1 MSTLNNSTS
10 VTIASAFNLAMEQRQ
25 QQNQNQYKRH
35 TRSRSKS
42 VISEDSQPSVKESH
56 LILSTQNRQ
65 PSESDLSDSYDYQP
79 EDQIVRDLEQRDQQR
94 KKKGQWLA
102 DKLPQYSPSDNSITP
117 SSNKENA
124 QTPLGSNNSQSK
136 SFQGPDSVLGK
147 RVRRR
152 SRHLDNDQDQD
163 DEEEDFYQPREE
175 DSGDDHIL
183 SDEGKD
189 RSKKWPKSRLQ
200 FKTVVDGKS
209 NKRKKSR
216 KSRGSNASDVA
227 SEISLDYRESSASND
242 HKPSES
248 LDDQSVSV
256 QDDYSVDILPPDD
269 NFSAPPPPPPPAPKP
284 TQLPKSLKAT
294 EPLRAPAMPPPPLP
308 KAASPKK
315 QPHRRLASPPKSN
328 IPPHKPKKSL
338 LQILALTAYVP
349 VVAAKIF
356 AKNITNHKKSV
367 GVLLLAAALIVVS
380 RSSDASISNYI
391 PSVNLGGSS
400 EPIDVSVKD
409 FQKLSRGTQNLQH
422 MIETLN
428 KDMQQVKTRVKYG
441 EDAHVQMQSIQNK
454 LDDITNTQLTEL
466 QVSRIVEKL
475 LPHRLL
481 VRKSPTGEAIID
493 DAFWKAL
500 RSVFETQNTISNP
513 NWDEFIRENSDKL
526 KQWLYSEGGVDEQ
539 VVNKLEFMNLVDER
553 VRSFVSNASSKKS
566 GLNSWFRGGGSMPS
580 SEELQNTVSDIV
592 ESSLR
597 RYSADTIGKTDYALF
612 TAGARVIPS
621 QTSPTYSI
629 TPVSFVRKVLG
640 KMLGSG
646 TRAYG
651 RPPVTALHPDT
662 NVGMCWSFHGS
673 AGEIGVKLAR
683 PAVPISGYTID
694 HASPLLVQ
702 DRSSAPQTVELWG
715 ISDDQNQ
722 IEKIKEI
729 NEEVIEEISREYSV
743 NEAAPA
749 GNSALLAV
757 DTYDLNK
764 HHIQTF
770 EVRNIVKEM
779 DFRADAVVLRVNDN
793 HGNKHHT
800 CLYRLR
806 VHSTDDGRSVL
817 DDDNIDQS

>member
-1 MSTLNNSTS
+1 MNTLSNSTS
-10 VTIASAFNLAMEQRQ
+10 VTIASAFNLAMEQQQ
-25 QQNQNQYKRH
+25 QQNQYRRY

-65 PSESDLSDSYDYQP
+65 LSESDLSDSYDYQP

-102 DKLPQYSPSDNSITP
+102 DKLPQDSPSDNSMTP
-117 SSNKENA
+117 STNKENG
-124 QTPLGSNNSQSK
+124 QTPLGSHNSQSK
-136 SFQGPDSVLGK
+136 AYQGPDSVLGK
-147 RVRRR
+147 RTRRR
-152 SRHLDNDQDQD
+152 SRNRKDDDQED
-163 DEEEDFYQPREE
+163 DFYQPREE
-175 DSGDDHIL
+175 DSGDDHVL
-183 SDEGKD
+183 SDEGRD
-189 RSKKWPKSRLQ
+189 RSKKWPKSRLL
-200 FKTVVDGKS
+200 FNTVVDGKT
-209 NKRKKSR
+209 NKKRKKSR

-227 SEISLDYRESSASND
+227 SEISQDNEGWSVSND
-242 HKPSES
+242 FRPSES
-248 LDDQSVSV
+248 FDDQSVSV
-256 QDDYSVDILPPDD
+256 QDDYSEDILPPDD
-269 NFSAPPPPPPPAPKP
+269 NSSAPPPPPAPKA
-284 TQLPKSLKAT
+284 TQHPKMSKVT
-294 EPLRAPAMPPPPLP
+294 QPLRAPAMPPPPLP
-308 KAASPKK
+308 KVASPKK
-315 QPHRRLASPPKSN
+315 QPARRLASPPKSS
-328 IPPHKPKKSL
+328 IPTPTPKKSL

-349 VVAAKIF
+349 VVAVKMLV
-356 AKNITNHKKSV
+356 KNIGSHKKSV
-367 GVLLLAAALIVVS
+367 GVLLLAASLALVS

-391 PSVNLGGSS
+391 PSINLGGSS

-409 FQKLSRGTQNLQH
+409 FQKLSRGTQNLQN
-422 MIETLN
+422 MVETLN
-428 KDMQQVKTRVKYG
+428 RDMQQLKTRVKYG
-441 EDAHVQMQSIQNK
+441 EEAHVQMQSIQNK
-454 LDDITNTQLTEL
+454 LNDITNTQLTEL

-481 VRKSPTGEAIID
+481 VRKSPTGEVIID

-513 NWDEFIRENSDKL
+513 NWDDFIRDNSDKL
-526 KQWLYSEGGVDEQ
+526 KQWMQSEVGVDEQ
-539 VVNKLEFMNLVDER
+539 VVNRVEFMNMVDDR
-553 VRSFVSNASSKKS
+553 VKSFVNSASSKKS

-580 SEELQNTVSDIV
+580 SEELQNIVNDIV
-592 ESSLR
+592 ESSLQ

-621 QTSPTYSI
+621 HTSSTYSI
-629 TPVSFVRKVLG
+629 TPVSFTRRLLG

-646 TRAYG
+646 IRAYG

-683 PAVPISGYTID
+683 PAIPISGYTID

-715 ISDDQNQ
+715 LSDDQSQ

-729 NEEVIEEISREYSV
+729 NEEVIEEVSGDYSV
-743 NEAAPA
+743 NEAALA
-749 GNSALLAV
+749 GNAALLAV
-757 DTYDLNK
+757 DTYDLDK

-770 EVRNIVKEM
+770 DVRDIVKEL
-779 DFRADAVVLRVNDN
+779 DFRADAVVLRINDN

-800 CLYRLR
+800 CLCEL
-806 VHSTDDGRSVL
+806 TFF
-817 DDDNIDQS
+817 